1 MQKNIKIIAPAA
13 VAVVVAG
20 YFGLGAY
27 ASSQAEKDIE
37 DWLYDNNL
45 SGKVRWDSVSSTPFG
60 GTVTLKGVRI
70 EEKNPLFGN
79 IELEIER
86 VDVSDFENERD
97 RKRVKLDLTGVA
109 LSDMLSGAGDL
120 PLKSLLHASGRTE
133 LSAFDTRVHAD
144 YNVKAGDL
152 SLQYSIKVP
161 DLLSAD
167 TSIELKN
174 LPDMESIASTA
185 AQGMSGFGGGPLAML
200 GELENVEI
208 GKSSF
213 AVRDLGYFK
222 RRSLIE
228 QRYKYALDPMKG
240 DAEKQRKTAFEADVE
255 RQQRSCEQEFGKL
268 LPKAKDACEAWIE
281 LANGIGDG
289 AKIAIAPERQVRV
302 SDISRLFMSPEQAG
316 PMIKRLQLEVDSL

>member
-70 EEKNPLFGN
+70 EEKNPLVGN
-79 IELEIER
+79 IEVDIARVEI
-86 VDVSDFENERD
+86 SDFENERD
-97 RKRVKLDLTGVA
+97 RKRIKLDLNDVA
-109 LSDMLSGAGDL
+109 LSDTLKGPGNL
-120 PLKSLLHASGRTE
+120 PLKGLLHASGRTE
-133 LSAFDTRVHAD
+133 IGAFDTRVDAD
-144 YNVKAGDL
+144 YDVKAGDL
-152 SLQYSIKVP
+152 SLQYSITVP
-161 DLLSAD
+161 ELLSAD
-167 TSIELKN
+167 TRIELKN

-185 AQGMSGFGGGPLAML
+185 AAGMGGFGGGPLAML
-200 GELENVEI
+200 GELESVEI

-213 AVRDLGYFK
+213 TVRDLGYFK

-228 QRYKYALDPMKG
+228 QRHKYALDPMKG
-240 DAEKQRKTAFEADVE
+240 DADKQRKAAFEADVE
-255 RQQRSCEQEFGKL
+255 RQQRGCEQELGKL
-268 LPKAKDACEAWIE
+268 LPSAKDVCEAWID
-281 LANGIGDG
+281 LANGKGEG
-289 AKIAIAPERQVRV
+289 AKVAIAPERQVRV
-302 SDISRLFMSPEQAG
+302 SDISRLFMAPEQAG